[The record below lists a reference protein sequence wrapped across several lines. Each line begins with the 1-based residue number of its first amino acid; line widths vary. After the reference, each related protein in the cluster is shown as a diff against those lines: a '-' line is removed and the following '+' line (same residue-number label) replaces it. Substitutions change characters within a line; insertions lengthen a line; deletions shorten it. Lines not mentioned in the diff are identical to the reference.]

1 MHLHPGGKANNFVL
15 PSFQVIFHMANQ
27 IFVNLPV
34 ADLRRSMD
42 FFRHLGFRFNRQFT
56 DEQAACLEIGPN
68 IYAMLLVH
76 ERFADF
82 TQKPISD
89 ANEVTK
95 VLIAIDADSRA
106 EVDEM
111 IRKTAEAGGHIYAD
125 PQDHGWMY
133 GHSFA
138 DPDGHQWEV
147 IYMDESALPTEKP

>member
-1 MHLHPGGKANNFVL
+1 
-15 PSFQVIFHMANQ
+15 MANQ

-34 ADLRRSMD
+34 SDLRRSMD
-42 FFRHLGFRFNRQFT
+42 FFRHLGFSFNMQFT
-56 DEQAACLEIGPN
+56 DEKAACLEIGPN
-68 IYAMLLVH
+68 IYAMLLVY

-89 ANEVTK
+89 AHESTE
-95 VLIAIDADSRA
+95 VLIAIDAESRQA
-106 EVDEM
+106 VDDM
-111 IRKTAEAGGHIYAD
+111 IRKAIEGGGSIYAD

-147 IYMDESALPTEKP
+147 IYMDEEALPKNDKS